1 MIEMVYNHHSDAEL
15 RAIDIHELLPQRDP
29 FVMVG
34 KLVHFDDRLTIT
46 ETIISEDNIFVEN
59 GRFIAEGL
67 VENIAQTC
75 AVRIGYINK
84 IINKKDV
91 KIGYIGAIRNM
102 EITYTPKVGEIITTR
117 MEVLENIFEIM
128 LARVDVEC
136 KGMLITRTEMKI
148 AVEKGG

>member
-1 MIEMVYNHHSDAEL
+1 MIEMVYNQPSETEL
-15 RAIDIHELLPQRDP
+15 RAIDIHVLLPQRNP
-29 FVMVG
+29 FVLVG

-84 IINKKDV
+84 FINKKDV
-91 KIGYIGAIRNM
+91 QIGYIGAIKNLDVFF
-102 EITYTPKVGEIITTR
+102 IPKVGDTVTTR

-136 KGMLITRTEMKI
+136 KGTLIARTEMKI